1 MWQASAFGVVLG
13 ADAGGA
19 PGSAV
24 RAETGIAL
32 GSAGE
37 DTVADAAGDSTGR
50 GARFAFASAELTEGS
65 VLEFRVR
72 HPVMDLFRAVQESS
86 ITSRAVGAGAA
97 SPDSIMKEVRARS
110 RLTPPTP
117 TEPFAPSR
125 ISPIFASRFF
135 KASAAA
141 LAWGSAA

>member
-1 MWQASAFGVVLG
+1 MWQESGFASE
-13 ADAGGA
+13 GGA
-19 PGSAV
+19 A
-24 RAETGIAL
+24 I
-32 GSAGE
+32 
-37 DTVADAAGDSTGR
+37 GR
-50 GARFAFASAELTEGS
+50 GESVAFSRVEFTDGS
-65 VLEFRVR
+65 VAEFRVR
-72 HPVMDLFRAVQESS
+72 HAVMDLFRAVQESS

-117 TEPFAPSR
+117 TEPLAPSR